1 MAKGYKVKDLN
12 QLPSLFSAAK
22 VEDPF
27 VTQLAADFG
36 KPDPLMDIRDCVVD
50 LMSNY
55 RGWTIN
61 DVLMRLKDHPD
72 AKMVAVVMSKYAAD
86 GHFTVVRAASGI
98 LTYTMKKKIMDTTIT
113 AKNAKWVQ
121 REPNARI
128 APDPKGVIR
137 PEEGL
142 DVGIW
147 KVMSDGRARTPFEIR
162 KILAE
167 YKFDSRITDKRLDT
181 LIRTNRW
188 FDRRNQKGSG
198 VAYSLRKDFPMPSLL
213 TSTESISSQSVQPQA
228 EFKEVDFF
236 PKVETSMP
244 NAQIAPAVAA
254 PVFVDHSASM
264 SKEDSV
270 LVLIWKAMSDRKS
283 YKSSEVAA
291 LVQAI
296 RPEQPTLRIQ
306 NLMSTMKGKGWFYT
320 APGLNKGG
328 LSVNVWTLRPEI
340 TDPTAYTTSPAKPG
354 VTTATTPTVTQ
365 AAPAVKPVT
374 TVEEIAM
381 TTSLVQVKVNKAP
394 EAAPLLDLTVRV
406 KGQSF
411 TLAECRQLVHELRNL
426 GYGKTVPP
434 AQSSLVS
441 RSITIKNIE
450 FSESE
455 LETIVKAL
463 AAEGLVLANK

>member
-1 MAKGYKVKDLN
+1 MAKTHKVKDLN
-12 QLPSLFSAAK
+12 QLPSLFSTAK

-36 KPDPLMDIRDCVVD
+36 KPDPLMDIRDCIVD

-61 DVLMRLKDHPD
+61 DVQQKLSHHPD
-72 AKMVAVVMSKYAAD
+72 AKMVAVVMNKYAAD
-86 GHFTVVRAASGI
+86 GHFTLVRAASGI

-121 REPNARI
+121 REPNARL

-147 KVMSDGRARTPFEIR
+147 KVMSDGRPRTPYEIR

-188 FDRRNQKGSG
+188 FDRRNHKGSG

-244 NAQIAPAVAA
+244 NAQIVPAVAA

-264 SKEDSV
+264 SKDDTI

-306 NLMSTMKGKGWFYT
+306 NLMSTMKGKGWFDT
-320 APGLNKGG
+320 TPGLNKGG

-340 TDPTAYTTSPAKPG
+340 TNPTEYSTSPAKPS
-354 VTTATTPTVTQ
+354 ATPVTPTVTQ
-365 AAPAVKPVT
+365 AASAVKPVT
-374 TVEEIAM
+374 PVEEIAM
-381 TTSLVQVKVNKAP
+381 TTSLVQVKTVKAP

-411 TLAECRQLVHELRNL
+411 TLTECRQLVHELRNL

-441 RSITIKNIE
+441 RSITIKDVE

-463 AAEGLVLANK
+463 AAEGLVLANR